1 MYFSFI
7 SLLISFSLQGVY
19 QGPEL
24 MLQSQYTLYSIDDTN
39 FILTADSL
47 YSYNKELGWSSRK
60 HFFGLKSYD
69 LNELKDKEKIYL
81 VIKGLSKVYKVIN
94 DTIFSIDN
102 SFEWKSRYN
111 SSNFIRKGIIH
122 SYGGYGFYD
131 YKNNFVYFDTLTK
144 EWNGLK
150 TNNINFLSHTSP
162 LSKYD
167 LIEDVFYT
175 TIGKQDIYN
184 KQKQNTKTIKF
195 DFKTLSWSEVNEID
209 AKLSYFYKDLKTDFR
224 ILNYPR
230 ASFINRD
237 YFAEIDFINDELRVY
252 DIHNNIIENRRKII
266 YNDVNEEFFVAFEN
280 NSNNKLNFASINKF
294 NLLGEKFSTYNL
306 HRKNY
311 YTYYALGAI
320 ISILIITYVAFISR
334 RRSIYDLIKNKKEL
348 DSELDE
354 IEKKLKDKL
363 IDIYPKDLT
372 YPEISILLN
381 LNLSYESNIKKTQKT
396 INHLEYKIQKSLKI
410 KSKIFKVS
418 RNEFDKRI
426 KQVRII

>member
-39 FILTADSL
+39 FVLTADSL

-69 LNELKDKEKIYL
+69 LDELKYKEKIYL
-81 VIKGLSKVYKVIN
+81 LIKGLGKVYKVIN

-111 SSNFIRKGIIH
+111 SSNFTRKGIIH
-122 SYGGYGFYD
+122 SYGGYGFFD
-131 YKNNFVYFDTLTK
+131 FKNNFVFFDTLTK
-144 EWNGLK
+144 DWNGLK
-150 TNNINFLSHTSP
+150 TNNINFLHTSP

-167 LIEDVFYT
+167 SIEDVFYT
-175 TIGKQDIYN
+175 TLGKQNLYN
-184 KQKQNTKTIKF
+184 NPLFNTKTIKF
-195 DFKTLSWSEVNEID
+195 DFRTLTWSEVNEINNEI
-209 AKLSYFYKDLKTDFR
+209 SNFYEDLKTDFR
-224 ILNYPR
+224 ILNYPES
-230 ASFINRD
+230 SFINKN
-237 YFAEIDFINDELRVY
+237 YFVEIDFINDELIVF
-252 DIHNNIIENRRKII
+252 DIHNNIIENRSKII
-266 YNDVNEEFFVAFEN
+266 YNEVKEEFFVAYKN
-280 NSNNKLNFASINKF
+280 NSNNTINFTIIDKF

-311 YTYYALGAI
+311 YTYYAFGVI
-320 ISILIITYVAFISR
+320 ISILIIIYVAFISR

>member
-1 MYFSFI
+1 MFF
-7 SLLISFSLQGVY
+7 
-19 QGPEL
+19 
-24 MLQSQYTLYSIDDTN
+24 TLPQV
-39 FILTADSL
+39 
-47 YSYNKELGWSSRK
+47 NKI
-60 HFFGLKSYD
+60 FT
-69 LNELKDKEKIYL
+69 
-81 VIKGLSKVYKVIN
+81 IKK
-94 DTIFSIDN
+94 
-102 SFEWKSRYN
+102 
-111 SSNFIRKGIIH
+111 
-122 SYGGYGFYD
+122 
-131 YKNNFVYFDTLTK
+131 
-144 EWNGLK
+144 
-150 TNNINFLSHTSP
+150 
-162 LSKYD
+162 
-167 LIEDVFYT
+167 
-175 TIGKQDIYN
+175 
-184 KQKQNTKTIKF
+184 NTKTIKF

-320 ISILIITYVAFISR
+320 ISILIIIYVAFISR

>member
-39 FILTADSL
+39 FVLTADSL

-69 LNELKDKEKIYL
+69 LDELKYKEKIYL
-81 VIKGLSKVYKVIN
+81 LIKGLGKVYKVIN

-111 SSNFIRKGIIH
+111 SSNFTRKGIIH
-122 SYGGYGFYD
+122 SYGGYGFFD
-131 YKNNFVYFDTLTK
+131 FKNNFVFFDTLTK
-144 EWNGLK
+144 DWNGLK
-150 TNNINFLSHTSP
+150 TNNINFFHTSP

-167 LIEDVFYT
+167 SIEDVFYT
-175 TIGKQDIYN
+175 TLGKQNLYN
-184 KQKQNTKTIKF
+184 NPLINTKTIKF
-195 DFKTLSWSEVNEID
+195 DFRTLTWSEANEINNEI
-209 AKLSYFYKDLKTDFR
+209 SNFYEDLKTDFR
-224 ILNYPR
+224 ILNYPES
-230 ASFINRD
+230 SFINKN
-237 YFAEIDFINDELRVY
+237 YFVEIDFINDELRVF
-252 DIHNNIIENRRKII
+252 DIHNNFIENRSKII
-266 YNDVNEEFFVAFEN
+266 YNEVKEEFFVAYKN
-280 NSNNKLNFASINKF
+280 NSNNTINFTIIDKF

-320 ISILIITYVAFISR
+320 ISILIIIYVAFISR

-348 DSELDE
+348 DLELDE

-396 INHLEYKIQKSLKI
+396 INHLEYKIQRSLKI
-410 KSKIFKVS
+410 KSKIFKIS